1 MRSYKAF
8 PSGLTIHAE
17 ELWTDFNT
25 IRVDA
30 TGNGHVRQLKLTS
43 FLATL
48 A

>member
-30 TGNGHVRQLKLTS
+30 TGNWPTCGN
-43 FLATL
+43 
-48 A
+48 